1 MPRLL
6 LSLQVLAIT
15 TKDRFVKFHVKEF
28 EKTLKV
34 KFPACSVAAKRHI
47 DQTTTIMDVA
57 EMVRGRGE
65 RRGEGRGRVTVCSSS
80 ARVHCSQEAH
90 RPDD

>member
-1 MPRLL
+1 MPLP
-6 LSLQVLAIT
+6 LSSQVLAIT
-15 TKDRFVKFHVKEF
+15 TKERFVKFHVKEF

-57 EMVRGRGE
+57 VRVRGTGGEEGRGE
-65 RRGEGRGRVTVCSSS
+65 G
-80 ARVHCSQEAH
+80 
-90 RPDD
+90 